1 MNASYQTILA
11 RAADDLDQ
19 VVDDLDLAA
28 RLAPDDERMAIA
40 ARALQAHE
48 MAAALRGCAGVPAG
62 ADGIRGRQGVVVI
75 DELADVQRLFE
86 RMLDAFNLADDA
98 RRAASDVRDECR
110 ALALG
115 IPLLRR
121 RVMKGVTTHADR

>member
-1 MNASYQTILA
+1 MSTSYKTIIA

-28 RLAPDDERMAIA
+28 RLAPDDKRMSIA
-40 ARALQAHE
+40 ARALQVHE

-62 ADGIRGRQGVVVI
+62 ADGIRGRQGAVVI

-98 RRAASDVRDECR
+98 RSAASDVRDECR

-115 IPLLRR
+115 VPLLRR
-121 RVMKGVTTHADR
+121 LIKGATTHVDQ